1 MGISEEEH
9 PDRGSSQC
17 NDPEVPG
24 GFQEQGGGVGGVG
37 GAEQRGLQAAAGPEL
52 LLKAMMEASDCI
64 QQASDMIQL

>member
-17 NDPEVPG
+17 NDPG

-37 GAEQRGLQAAAGPEL
+37 GAEKRGLQAAAGPEL
-52 LLKAMMEASDCI
+52 LLKAMMEASDGI
-64 QQASDMIQL
+64 QQESDMIQL